1 MHPILVKWG
10 PITIY
15 SYGLAMAVAFLTVI
29 GLARRAA
36 ARDLAGHV
44 PMQPDALIDWAC
56 WTIIGGMLG
65 GRLLYLIL
73 NWHVYAAEP
82 LEIVAVWHGGLIW
95 YGGFAGGL
103 LAQGLYFRRRGIAFL
118 RGTDQVI
125 PFATLG
131 HAIGR
136 LGCFTNGCCFGVPTS
151 AWWGVQ
157 FPGQAS
163 RVVPTQLLEAAALG
177 ALFLILRALQTPER
191 LRRPGTL
198 FGSYLIGY
206 AVIRWNVERW
216 RAHQPIVGLGWT
228 LHQWISVGLFGVG
241 WWLLARRRSHG
252 AT

>member
-1 MHPILVKWG
+1 
-10 PITIY
+10 
-15 SYGLAMAVAFLTVI
+15 
-29 GLARRAA
+29 
-36 ARDLAGHV
+36 
-44 PMQPDALIDWAC
+44 
-56 WTIIGGMLG
+56 
-65 GRLLYLIL
+65 
-73 NWHVYAAEP
+73 
-82 LEIVAVWHGGLIW
+82 
-95 YGGFAGGL
+95 
-103 LAQGLYFRRRGIAFL
+103 
-118 RGTDQVI
+118 VI